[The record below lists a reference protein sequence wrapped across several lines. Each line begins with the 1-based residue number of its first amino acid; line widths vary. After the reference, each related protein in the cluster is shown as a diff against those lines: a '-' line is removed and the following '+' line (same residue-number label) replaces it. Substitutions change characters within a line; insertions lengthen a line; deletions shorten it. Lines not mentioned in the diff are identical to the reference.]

1 MNIELPVPALG
12 ILTLLGFLAP
22 YAIALVNRSWWSP
35 PVKKV
40 VAVVASIV
48 LAAIA
53 LALYYWI
60 TGDALPHWPLLILLV
75 IVVCQASYNLVTRD
89 LGAAALERATSSD

>member
-22 YAIALVNRSWWSP
+22 YAIAIVNRPSWSSG
-35 PVKKV
+35 VKKI
-40 VAVVASIV
+40 VAVVASVV

-53 LALYYWI
+53 LALYYLI
-60 TGDALPHWPLLILLV
+60 TGEALPTWPLLVLLV

-89 LGAAALERATSSD
+89 LGAAALERATS